1 MLLDRIDKGL
11 GDVSLKKELE
21 IELNK
26 KMSKAMRDVRSEIKT
41 GQCLY
46 CKKTVGSFCN
56 SHNVPR
62 FCLENIGIDGEVAGI
77 NSILN
82 LPKMGVSAGK
92 KTQGINEAGTF
103 SLICRAC
110 DSSIFQ
116 DYENPNNYESGKV
129 PTQRM
134 LAQIAMKNYL
144 KFIYKRKMEI
154 AMMQHALEKVSEYG
168 SEYDLGIDILSKEF
182 AARKA
187 TSEIDLESYFQ
198 CFERAKKN
206 IEKENKRGY
215 FLFYYK
221 LLDYVTP
228 VAIQTPIT
236 VAIDLNGNVINDIF
250 NMDPNY
256 QPSDLHLCV
265 FPLKDTTAVIIFF
278 EEGEKKYSKFR
289 KQFKKLDDESKLGV
303 INYLIF
309 LYTEDYFLA
318 KELSDKI
325 DISLFNEVANQTP
338 NVWGTT
344 PIVETSVLS
353 NSFDLSNWNRI
364 PNVLEKQYKL

>member
-154 AMMQHALEKVSEYG
+154 AMMQQIG
-168 SEYDLGIDILSKEF
+168 
-182 AARKA
+182 
-187 TSEIDLESYFQ
+187 
-198 CFERAKKN
+198 RAH
-206 IEKENKRGY
+206 
-215 FLFYYK
+215 
-221 LLDYVTP
+221 V
-228 VAIQTPIT
+228 
-236 VAIDLNGNVINDIF
+236 
-250 NMDPNY
+250 
-256 QPSDLHLCV
+256 
-265 FPLKDTTAVIIFF
+265 
-278 EEGEKKYSKFR
+278 
-289 KQFKKLDDESKLGV
+289 
-303 INYLIF
+303 
-309 LYTEDYFLA
+309 
-318 KELSDKI
+318 
-325 DISLFNEVANQTP
+325 
-338 NVWGTT
+338 
-344 PIVETSVLS
+344 
-353 NSFDLSNWNRI
+353 
-364 PNVLEKQYKL
+364 